1 MSDVA
6 TRSWDL
12 IKYRDQ
18 DARVYRKMQ
27 VSPASSLFE
36 ELVGERWDYDASIP
50 S

>member
-6 TRSWDL
+6 TKSSDL

-18 DARVYRKMQ
+18 DAHVCQKMQ
-27 VSPASSLFE
+27 VSPGSSLYE
-36 ELVGERWDYDASIP
+36 ELVGEHWDYDASIP